1 MITIKDIQ
9 SAVSKLLQKNGYSVI
24 AAEVKEGF
32 TKPACFIDVM
42 PVSVTTENK
51 FYELVTMGIDISY
64 HPVMETK
71 EELIVNAKKLKN
83 IFLYTPLK
91 VKDRYL
97 SVNEVTFD
105 TDKSALITYFELEFI
120 QETNTKS
127 ASQPKMKTLNER
139 VVTDSHG
146 TSENI
151 N

>member
-24 AAEVKEGF
+24 ASEVKEGF
-32 TKPACFIDVM
+32 TKPACFVDVM
-42 PVSVTTENK
+42 PVSVTTENT
-51 FYELVTMGIDISY
+51 FYELVTMGIEISY
-64 HPVMETK
+64 HPAIETK
-71 EELIVNAKKLKN
+71 EELISNAEKMKN
-83 IFLYTPLK
+83 AFLYTPLK

-127 ASQPKMKTLNER
+127 ASVPKMKNLDER

>member
-9 SAVSKLLQKNGYSVI
+9 TAVGKLLTKNKYSVI
-24 AAEVKEGF
+24 ASEVKEGF
-32 TKPACFIDVM
+32 TKPACFVDVM
-42 PVSVTTENK
+42 PVSVTPENK
-51 FYELVTMGIDISY
+51 FYELVTMGVEISY
-64 HPVMETK
+64 HPATETK
-71 EELIVNAKKLKN
+71 EELIVNAEKLKN

-105 TDKSALITYFELEFI
+105 TDKSALITYFELDFI

-127 ASQPKMKTLNER
+127 ASQPKMKSLNER
-139 VVTDSHG
+139 VATESHG

>member
-9 SAVSKLLQKNGYSVI
+9 SAVSKLLQRNGYSVI

-32 TKPACFIDVM
+32 TKPACFVDVM

-51 FYELVTMGIDISY
+51 FYELVTMGIEISY
-64 HPVMETK
+64 HPAIETK
-71 EELIVNAKKLKN
+71 EELISNAEKMKN
-83 IFLYTPLK
+83 AFLYTPLK

-127 ASQPKMKTLNER
+127 ASVPKMKNLDER

>member
-1 MITIKDIQ
+1 MNF
-9 SAVSKLLQKNGYSVI
+9 SKLRHRIIFLRPTDMIKNSMGETLPRYKPFKPYLPLPVQVDADKVYSSNDNDGN
-24 AAEVKEGF
+24 AMLKY
-32 TKPACFIDVM
+32 PA
-42 PVSVTTENK
+42 
-51 FYELVTMGIDISY
+51 
-64 HPVMETK
+64 METK
-71 EELIVNAKKLKN
+71 EELIVNAEKLKN

-91 VKDRYL
+91 VQDRYL

-127 ASQPKMKTLNER
+127 ASQPKMKNLDER

>member
-24 AAEVKEGF
+24 ASEVKEGF
-32 TKPACFIDVM
+32 TKPACFVDVM
-42 PVSVTTENK
+42 PVSVTPENK
-51 FYELVTMGIDISY
+51 FYELVTMGIEISY
-64 HPVMETK
+64 HPAIETK
-71 EELIVNAKKLKN
+71 EELISAAEKMKNA
-83 IFLYTPLK
+83 FLYTPLK

-127 ASQPKMKTLNER
+127 ATQPKMKSLNER
-139 VVTDSHG
+139 VVTESHG
-146 TSENI
+146 ASENI

>member
-24 AAEVKEGF
+24 ASEVKEGF
-32 TKPACFIDVM
+32 TKPACFVDVM
-42 PVSVTTENK
+42 PVSVTPENK
-51 FYELVTMGIDISY
+51 FYELVTMGVEISY
-64 HPVMETK
+64 HPAIETK
-71 EELIVNAKKLKN
+71 EELIVNAEKMKN
-83 IFLYTPLK
+83 TFLYTPLK

-127 ASQPKMKTLNER
+127 ASQPKMKSLNER
-139 VVTDSHG
+139 VVTESHG
-146 TSENI
+146 ASENI

>member
-32 TKPACFIDVM
+32 TKPACFVDVM
-42 PVSVTTENK
+42 PVSVTKENK
-51 FYELVTMGIDISY
+51 FYELVTMGIEISY
-64 HPVMETK
+64 HPVIETK
-71 EELIVNAKKLKN
+71 EELISNAEKMKN
-83 IFLYTPLK
+83 AFLYTPLK

-127 ASQPKMKTLNER
+127 ASQPKMKTLQER

>member
-32 TKPACFIDVM
+32 TKPACFVDVM
-42 PVSVTTENK
+42 PVSVTPENK
-51 FYELVTMGIDISY
+51 FYELVTMGIEISY

-71 EELIVNAKKLKN
+71 EELIVNAEKLKN

-97 SVNEVTFD
+97 SVNEVTFA
-105 TDKSALITYFELEFI
+105 TDKSTLITYFELEFI

-139 VVTDSHG
+139 VVTDSRG

>member
-32 TKPACFIDVM
+32 TKPACFVDVM
-42 PVSVTTENK
+42 PVSVEIENK
-51 FYELVTMGIDISY
+51 YSELVTVSVEISY
-64 HPVMETK
+64 HPAMETK
-71 EELIVNAKKLKN
+71 EELIVNAEKMKN
-83 IFLYTPLK
+83 TFLYTPLK

-120 QETNTKS
+120 QETNTRS
-127 ASQPKMKTLNER
+127 ASVPKMKNLDER
-139 VVTDSHG
+139 VVIDSHR

>member
-1 MITIKDIQ
+1 MIIIMITIKDIQ

-32 TKPACFIDVM
+32 TKPACFVDVM
-42 PVSVTTENK
+42 PVSVTPENK
-51 FYELVTMGIDISY
+51 FYELVTMGIEISY
-64 HPVMETK
+64 HPAMETK
-71 EELIVNAKKLKN
+71 EELIVNAEKLKN

-127 ASQPKMKTLNER
+127 ASQPKMKSLNER
-139 VVTDSHG
+139 PAIKSQ
-146 TSENI
+146 
-151 N
+151 

>member
-32 TKPACFIDVM
+32 TKPACFVDVM

-51 FYELVTMGIDISY
+51 FYELVTMGIEISY
-64 HPVMETK
+64 HPVIETK
-71 EELIVNAKKLKN
+71 EELISNAEKMKN
-83 IFLYTPLK
+83 AFLYTPLK

-127 ASQPKMKTLNER
+127 VSLPKMKTLQER
-139 VVTDSHG
+139 VVTDSRG

>member
-51 FYELVTMGIDISY
+51 FYELVTMGIEISY

-71 EELIVNAKKLKN
+71 EELIVNAEKLKN

-105 TDKSALITYFELEFI
+105 TDKSALIIYFELEFI

-127 ASQPKMKTLNER
+127 ATQPKMKTLNER